1 MRRRWRRPK
10 KRWNKVLI
18 ALALFL
24 FVVSVVT
31 FWTIDRRLRP
41 TLLQIS
47 EARARQAAT
56 EVINKAI
63 NEKVVL
69 AIRYEQL
76 ITIRP
81 DSQGKIAMLQYNT
94 GEISRLSAITAVHVQ
109 SALKEITSIK
119 IRTPLGQVL
128 GSQILAAWGPAIYVK
143 VVPIGTVSTRVVDR
157 FEQAGINQTRHK
169 IYLVI
174 EADVKIVI
182 PLVTATAKVESQVPL
197 TEATFMGEVRH
208 FYFNTGRELLPSFN
222 GNGLGN

>member
-1 MRRRWRRPK
+1 MQGRGTGAEAVEK
-10 KRWNKVLI
+10 TQKRWNKVLI

-31 FWTIDRRLRP
+31 FDHRP
-41 TLLQIS
+41 QAAAHSAADL

-119 IRTPLGQVL
+119 IRIPLGQVL
-128 GSQILAAWGPAIYVK
+128 GAKFSLP
-143 VVPIGTVSTRVVDR
+143 VSCHLR
-157 FEQAGINQTRHK
+157 
-169 IYLVI
+169 
-174 EADVKIVI
+174 
-182 PLVTATAKVESQVPL
+182 
-197 TEATFMGEVRH
+197 
-208 FYFNTGRELLPSFN
+208 
-222 GNGLGN
+222 